1 MKWLLRNNP
10 IICIRYLV
18 EFGVISSSSASG
30 QECIYNIN
38 NLPDHLNVLLQE
50 ESACNIEIKTNNMND
65 FEPLEFTIT
74 ELYKLPIHNNICNL
88 WKCLPVSNTIINVK
102 QYIVRGSIRNIFNNP
117 DILIL
122 ID

>member
-1 MKWLLRNNP
+1 
-10 IICIRYLV
+10 
-18 EFGVISSSSASG
+18 
-30 QECIYNIN
+30 
-38 NLPDHLNVLLQE
+38 
-50 ESACNIEIKTNNMND
+50 MND

-122 ID
+122 IDLKLQEYSKHTEVIISDDVWEMFEIVKQFPFIQINNVVQ